1 MHTLVLVL
9 LGFHVL
15 PAVFWTGS
23 TMVWARGET
32 PTAPLLRAQ
41 LGSAIV
47 AIASGAGLWHALH
60 RGAAHDLMGQVVA
73 AGALAAIVALA
84 LQVAIVTPA
93 ARRLRGASQ
102 PDLARL
108 HARIAKGQR
117 AAAPL
122 LMIAVVC
129 MVTARYV

>member
-1 MHTLVLVL
+1 
-9 LGFHVL
+9 
-15 PAVFWTGS
+15 
-23 TMVWARGET
+23 
-32 PTAPLLRAQ
+32 
-41 LGSAIV
+41 
-47 AIASGAGLWHALH
+47 
-60 RGAAHDLMGQVVA
+60 MGQVVA